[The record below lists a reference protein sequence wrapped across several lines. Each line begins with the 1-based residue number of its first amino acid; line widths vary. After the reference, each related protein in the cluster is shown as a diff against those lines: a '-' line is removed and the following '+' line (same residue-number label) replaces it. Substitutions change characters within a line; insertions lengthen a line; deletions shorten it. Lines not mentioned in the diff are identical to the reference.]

1 MARAQRARKAI
12 DEYSGPSITRP
23 MNLDD
28 QEDQLI
34 TLAVD
39 LAMKRLKEGTASNQL
54 VAEIIQMGTTQERLA
69 REKLQRENDMLRVK
83 TEAIE
88 ASKRN
93 GDLYA
98 DALKAFRQ
106 YSGHI
111 DFVDE
116 DEYEE
121 DY

>member
-1 MARAQRARKAI
+1 MAKAQRARKAI
-12 DEYSGPSITRP
+12 DEYPRPSITRA
-23 MNLDD
+23 MSLDD
-28 QEDQLI
+28 QEDALI

-54 VAEIIQMGTTQERLA
+54 VAEIIKMGTSKERLA

-93 GDLYA
+93 GELYA

-106 YSGHI
+106 YSGQASFI
-111 DFVDE
+111 EE

>member
-1 MARAQRARKAI
+1 MARTQRAKKAV
-12 DEYSGPSITRP
+12 DEYNGPSITP
-23 MNLDD
+23 AMSPED
-28 QEDQLI
+28 QEDQLV

-39 LAMKRLKEGTASNQL
+39 LAMRRLKEGTASNQL
-54 VAEIIQMGTTQERLA
+54 VAEIIKMGTQKERLA
-69 REKLQRENDMLRVK
+69 REKLQRENDMLKVK

-93 GDLYA
+93 SELYA
-98 DALKAFRQ
+98 DAIKAFRQ
-106 YSGHI
+106 YSGHVSF
-111 DFVDE
+111 DDE